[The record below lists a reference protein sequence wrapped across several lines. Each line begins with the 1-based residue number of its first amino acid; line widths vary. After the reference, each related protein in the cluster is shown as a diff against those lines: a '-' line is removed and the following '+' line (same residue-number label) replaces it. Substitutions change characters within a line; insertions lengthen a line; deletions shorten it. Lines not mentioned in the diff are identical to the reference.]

1 MDKLRIDIPTSLE
14 TERLNLRC
22 YQAGDGPMYFAVAQK
37 NRDHLRMFESGNALM
52 ALDSEAQAEE
62 VVRELAAGWDARKY
76 FFFGAFAKEGGQFVA
91 QIYVGPVNWDT
102 PEFEIGYIAD
112 QAHEGQGY
120 VSEAA
125 HAVMGMLFEVLGAH
139 RLRIECNENNLR
151 SRKLAE
157 RLGFTQEG
165 FLRETKR
172 RPDGSYSGDIIYGL
186 LRSEYEA

>member
-1 MDKLRIDIPTSLE
+1 MDKKRIDIPTSLE

-22 YQAGDGPMYFAVAQK
+22 YQVGDGPMYFDVAQK
-37 NRDHLRMFESGNALM
+37 NRDHLRVFESGNALM
-52 ALDSEAQAEE
+52 SIDSEAQAEE

-76 FFFGAFAKEGGQFVA
+76 FFLGAFSKESGEFAA
-91 QIYVGPVNWDT
+91 QIYIGPVNWDT

-112 QAHEGQGY
+112 QEHEGQGY

-125 HAVMGMLFEVLGAH
+125 RAVVGMLFEALGAH
-139 RLRIECNENNLR
+139 RLRIECDENNMR

-165 FLRETKR
+165 LIRETKR